1 MQSSPEPS
9 RRWRR
14 IATTSWKG
22 SRSFSRGLKNQL
34 SVKSSNGE
42 TTSFCFRSKELIE
55 LTKMCRDL
63 RHKVL
68 EILEVENQE
77 LFTWHNYNK
86 ITKGYSL
93 ETMSFCA
100 WGFT

>member
-9 RRWRR
+9 RRWWR

-22 SRSFSRGLKNQL
+22 SRSFSRRLKNQL
-34 SVKSSNGE
+34 SVKSSDGE

-68 EILEVENQE
+68 EILENALPEFLVST
-77 LFTWHNYNK
+77 LPKTP
-86 ITKGYSL
+86 
-93 ETMSFCA
+93 
-100 WGFT
+100 